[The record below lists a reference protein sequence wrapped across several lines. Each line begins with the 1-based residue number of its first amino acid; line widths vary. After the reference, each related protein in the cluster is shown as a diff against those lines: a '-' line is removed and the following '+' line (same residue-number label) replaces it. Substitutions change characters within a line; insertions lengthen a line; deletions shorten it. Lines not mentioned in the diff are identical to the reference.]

1 MNNYHLGSNKSVL
14 ITLQILN
21 VPFTFPQFTGI
32 AVIFFHYF
40 IARNQSVNGNLI
52 SDLVCSHSVTSIIVM
67 PRPVHN
73 LVNSVGQYFDG
84 MQEMTRVIYIEGAM
98 RKERI
103 RQLFKNLA
111 IICYDE
117 MVCCIY
123 SNKYLMD
130 I

>member
-1 MNNYHLGSNKSVL
+1 MNNYHLGSNKLVL

-32 AVIFFHYF
+32 AVIFFPYF

-84 MQEMTRVIYIEGAM
+84 MQEMTRVIYIDRVATAQG
-98 RKERI
+98 KQGI
-103 RQLFKNLA
+103 WFLLFPDRENTGNFVLTQGK
-111 IICYDE
+111 IC
-117 MVCCIY
+117 
-123 SNKYLMD
+123 
-130 I
+130 